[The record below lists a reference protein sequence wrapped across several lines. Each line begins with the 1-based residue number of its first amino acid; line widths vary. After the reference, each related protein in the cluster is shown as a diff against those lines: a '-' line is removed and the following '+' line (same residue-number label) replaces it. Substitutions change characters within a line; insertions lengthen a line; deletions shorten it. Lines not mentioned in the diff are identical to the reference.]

1 MDECQELRVATKR
14 LPHAVSYWIGA
25 ALRSGRYRI
34 GYKSFETDLTVC
46 PVVAGA
52 KMGGVWHD
60 ARLLPGHD
68 EWGTPNAPA
77 EEVWNF
83 IVAFDWFADR
93 HGTTEAVRV
102 G

>member
-25 ALRSGRYRI
+25 GPLRSGRYRI
-34 GYKSFETDLTVC
+34 GYKSFETDLTAC

-52 KMGGVWHD
+52 NMGGMWHD

-68 EWGTPNAPA
+68 
-77 EEVWNF
+77 
-83 IVAFDWFADR
+83 
-93 HGTTEAVRV
+93 
-102 G
+102 